1 MDQES
6 RPRTA
11 ELLDLAPH
19 PEGGWYRETWRAAPE
34 SVPHGYPGPRAAA
47 TGIYFLLAP
56 GEESAWH
63 RVRSDEVWLWHSGG
77 PLTLLDGGDTDAP
90 ADAPAAVILG
100 PDLAAGQRPQ
110 YVLRAGHWQSA
121 RPAATAE
128 VLVSC
133 VVAPGFD
140 FADFSLF
147 SAGPPALPLPGPL
160 VSEADSL
167 PARPDR
173 PVPPADVRGCRN
185 GPAGRIMPTMSI
197 DIIGI
202 AAPQLDRLPEVTRAL
217 AAKAEQNDRS
227 ADFPAEGI
235 RVVHAAGLLT
245 ATVDRRYGGPGV
257 GLADT
262 ARILSAL
269 GRGDPS
275 VALITAMTLFAHA
288 AQGALPTWPENVYQ
302 GALDESVATPVLIN
316 ALRVEPELGTPARGG
331 LPKTMARKTEDGWA
345 VTGRKIFST
354 GAVGLRWMAVWA
366 RTDDA
371 EPRVGSFLVRN
382 DAPGITIDRTW
393 DHLGLRASR
402 SDDVTFEET
411 PAVPARLDTPPGPAL
426 PQLAWNA
433 LGLSALYLGVA
444 AAARDWLVTFLLE
457 RTPAALG
464 APLATLPRFQQAVGE
479 IEAALNAAGDLVDA
493 LARRVDEGDGTATGH
508 ANAVKLIATRAA
520 INSVEQAVALTG
532 NNGLTRKNPLER
544 HYRDVLCAR
553 VHTPQEDSI
562 TVAAG
567 RAALGL

>member
-1 MDQES
+1 VDQ
-6 RPRTA
+6 RPRPTTA

-34 SVPHGYPGPRAAA
+34 SVPDGYPGPRAAA

-77 PLTLLDGGDTDAP
+77 PLTLLDGGAVDAP
-90 ADAPAAVILG
+90 ADAPAAVTLG

-110 YVLRAGHWQSA
+110 HVIPAGHWQSA
-121 RPAATAE
+121 RPGATAE

-140 FADFSLF
+140 FADFTLF
-147 SAGPPALPLPGPL
+147 APPGP
-160 VSEADSL
+160 D
-167 PARPDR
+167 
-173 PVPPADVRGCRN
+173 GRN
-185 GPAGRIMPTMSI
+185 RVAERIMPTMSI

-202 AAPQLDRLPEVTRAL
+202 ASPQLDRLPEVIRAL
-217 AAKAEQNDRS
+217 AASAEQNDRT

-235 RVVHAAGLLT
+235 RAVHAAGLLT
-245 ATVDRRYGGPGV
+245 ATVDRRYGGPGA

-262 ARILSAL
+262 ARILNAL

-275 VALITAMTLFAHA
+275 VALITAMTLFTHA
-288 AQGALPTWPENVYQ
+288 AQGAMPTWPDRVYQ
-302 GALDESVATPVLIN
+302 EALDESVGAPVLIN

-331 LPKTMARKTEDGWA
+331 LPKTVARKTEDGWA
-345 VTGRKIFST
+345 VSGRKIFST

-382 DAPGITIDRTW
+382 DAPGITIERTW

-411 PAVPARLDTPPGPAL
+411 PAVPARLDAPPGPAG
-426 PQLAWNA
+426 PPMAWNA

-444 AAARDWLVTFLLE
+444 AAGRDWLVKFLSE

-479 IEAALNAAGDLVDA
+479 IEAALNSAADLVDA
-493 LARRVDEGDGTATGH
+493 LARRVDEGDPTASGH

-544 HYRDVLCAR
+544 HYRDVLCSR

-562 TVAAG
+562 TIAAG

>member
-1 MDQES
+1 MGIVDQRP

-19 PEGGWYRETWRAAPE
+19 PEGGWYRETWRAVPE
-34 SVPHGYPGPRAAA
+34 SVPDGYPGSRAAA
-47 TGIYFLLAP
+47 TGIYFLLTP

-63 RVRSDEVWLWHSGG
+63 RVRSDELWLWHSGG
-77 PLTLLDGGDTDAP
+77 PLTLLDGGDGAAP
-90 ADAPAAVILG
+90 VTPAAVTLG

-110 YVLRAGHWQSA
+110 HVIPAGHWQAA
-121 RPAATAE
+121 RPAASAE

-140 FADFSLF
+140 FADFTLLSPRQPAF
-147 SAGPPALPLPGPL
+147 PP
-160 VSEADSL
+160 
-167 PARPDR
+167 
-173 PVPPADVRGCRN
+173 
-185 GPAGRIMPTMSI
+185 PAGRIMSTMPI
-197 DIIGI
+197 DIIDIGS
-202 AAPQLDRLPEVTRAL
+202 PKLDRLPEVTSAL
-217 AAKAEQNDRS
+217 AEGAEHNDRS

-235 RVVHAAGLLT
+235 RAVHAAGLLT
-245 ATVDRRYGGPGV
+245 ATVAPRYGGAGA

-275 VALITAMTLFAHA
+275 VALIAAMTLFAHA
-288 AQGALPTWPENVYQ
+288 AQGARPTWPDDVYQ
-302 GALDESVATPVLIN
+302 AALEESISAPVLIN

-331 LPKTMARKTEDGWA
+331 LPKTVARRTEDGWA
-345 VTGRKIFST
+345 VSGRKIFST

-402 SDDVTFEET
+402 SDDVTFEAT
-411 PAVPARLDTPPGPAL
+411 PAVPATLDAPPGPAVA
-426 PQLAWNA
+426 QIAWNA

-444 AAARDWLVTFLLE
+444 SAARDWLVKFLLE

-479 IEAALNAAGDLVDA
+479 IEAALNSAADLVDA
-493 LARRVDEGDGTATGH
+493 LARRVDAGDETASGH

-532 NNGLTRKNPLER
+532 NNGLTRQNPLER
-544 HYRDVLCAR
+544 HYRDALCAR
-553 VHTPQEDSI
+553 VHTPQDDSI